1 MRDVLS
7 RHQQD
12 WRDVIAAELRQAT
25 GPGQIT
31 DLDAELAAFQ
41 IDAVLIAANTA
52 FRLGDGEA
60 GGKIRRVIDGFLTPP
75 R

>member
-12 WRDVIAAELRQAT
+12 WRDLIAAELRHAT
-25 GPGQIT
+25 DSGQIA
-31 DLDAELAAFQ
+31 DPDAELAAFQ
-41 IDAVLIAANTA
+41 IDAVLIATNTA
-52 FRLGDGEA
+52 FRLGDGKA
-60 GGKIRRVIDGFLTPP
+60 GDTVRRVIDGFVTPP